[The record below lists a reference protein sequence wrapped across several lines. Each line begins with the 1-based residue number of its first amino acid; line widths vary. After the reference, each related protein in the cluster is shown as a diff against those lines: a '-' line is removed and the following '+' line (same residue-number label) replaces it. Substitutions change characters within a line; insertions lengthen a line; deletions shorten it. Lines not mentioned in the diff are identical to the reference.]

1 MISGNKKQPNGGT
14 AMTERKDNNNTVNAG
29 GESFSVQNQEQKP
42 NANVNQQKETAN
54 IMPDQQK
61 ADNQPESVQIAR
73 DELENIKSKAA
84 KADEYYDRL
93 LRVSAD
99 FDNYKKRMAREKEE
113 TIRQANE
120 SLIQKLLPV
129 LDNFEAAL
137 NAANNG
143 NVSLDNFKTGVAMIY
158 QQLKNVLAEFGL
170 KEINAA
176 NSKFDPSIHEALS
189 QLETNETEEGNVV
202 AQIRKGYTL
211 NSKLIRPASVVVAKK
226 PKNSDDNQSSSQ

>member
-1 MISGNKKQPNGGT
+1 
-14 AMTERKDNNNTVNAG
+14 
-29 GESFSVQNQEQKP
+29 
-42 NANVNQQKETAN
+42 
-54 IMPDQQK
+54 MPDQQK
-61 ADNQPESVQIAR
+61 ADKQPESVQIAR

-170 KEINAA
+170 KEINAT